1 MSWDVQKPHT
11 SLDGLPDS
19 WEGFTKE
26 QRVQRKLDVVEKCM
40 KEVRQGTFDVSDG
53 DRVASL
59 VLETQLDLASFFT
72 DSEATARNA
81 KHVAE
86 YIEAEVG
93 NKISAEADKK
103 PSEGVIK
110 RKCLASDE
118 VRDAKKKVV
127 DYERDYKKWRC
138 VYDILREAHIMF
150 RNISKLA

>member
-1 MSWDVQKPHT
+1 MSWEVQKPNL
-11 SLDGLPDS
+11 SLNDLPDS

-26 QRVQRKLDVVEKCM
+26 QRVQRKIDVIEECM
-40 KEVRQGTFDVSDG
+40 KEVRKGTFDVSEG

-59 VLETQLDLASFFT
+59 VLETQLDLAPLFC
-72 DSEATARNA
+72 DIEASARNA
-81 KHVAE
+81 KHIAE
-86 YIEAEVG
+86 YVEAEVG
-93 NKISAEADKK
+93 NAISAEVAKK

-110 RKCLASDE
+110 RQCLASDE

>member
-1 MSWDVQKPHT
+1 MSWDVQKPNL
-11 SLDGLPDS
+11 SMDELPDN

-26 QRVQRKLDVVEKCM
+26 QKVQRMLDVIDDQM
-40 KEVRQGTFDVSDG
+40 KLVRRGVFDVSEG
-53 DRVASL
+53 DRVAAL
-59 VLETQLDLASFFT
+59 VLETQIELASFFT
-72 DSEATARNA
+72 DTEASARNA
-81 KHVAE
+81 KHMAE

-93 NKISAEADKK
+93 NKLTAEADKK

-118 VRDAKKKVV
+118 VRDAKQKVV
-127 DYERDYKKWRC
+127 EYERDYKKWRC